1 MDQELSPPTVKE
13 FYTNPSGIGITA
25 NNIGMVKREFIRRYD
40 AVTKSA
46 GKKVHTTIYMENENS
61 FYFHM
66 LIPSDMNANTYDVV
80 LHVFDNFNTGSGN
93 LKDWNINFFSN
104 CPSFVFTYAVAYNES
119 GLLIPFLTKRFDN
132 KVLHLLPEVKNPDL
146 TLGWDKS
153 IFYALHAFMTNITFT
168 QRFVV
173 KRNSKPL
180 VPKEL
185 FDLIRT
191 QEQISD
197 DAEIGKTTEVRVIRR
212 NESAL
217 TKVKNAVTDT
227 VKRGASKAIQPIT
240 HSKQNKHEVIN
251 GLSQPSSSAS
261 RFKVNLGVKGK
272 IIGAT
277 KIGGSHRSRKRK

>member
-1 MDQELSPPTVKE
+1 MDQKLSPPTAKE
-13 FYTNPSGIGITA
+13 FYTNPSGSGITA

-46 GKKVHTTIYMENENS
+46 GKKVRTTVYMENENS
-61 FYFHM
+61 FYYHM

-80 LHVFDNFNTGSGN
+80 LHVFDDFNTGSGN
-93 LKDWNINFFSN
+93 LRDWNINFFSN

-119 GLLIPFLTKRFDN
+119 ELLIPFLTKRFNN

-153 IFYALHAFMTNITFT
+153 IFYALHTMMTNIALT
-168 QRFVV
+168 QRFMA
-173 KRNSKPL
+173 KRNSKPF
-180 VPKEL
+180 VAKQL

-197 DAEIGKTTEVRVIRR
+197 DAEIGKTKEVHVIRR
-212 NESAL
+212 NESVI
-217 TKVKNAVTDT
+217 TKAKNAVTDA
-227 VKRGASKAIQPIT
+227 VKRGASKAIKPVT
-240 HSKQNKHEVIN
+240 HNKHDVIN
-251 GLSQPSSSAS
+251 GLSKPLSSES

-277 KIGGSHRSRKRK
+277 KIGGSRRSRKRK